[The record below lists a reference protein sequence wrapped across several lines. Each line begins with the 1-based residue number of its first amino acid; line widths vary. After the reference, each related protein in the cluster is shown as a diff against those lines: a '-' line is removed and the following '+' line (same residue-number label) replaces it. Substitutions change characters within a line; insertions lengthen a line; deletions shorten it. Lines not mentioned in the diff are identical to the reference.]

1 MKSYKLFILFII
13 FITQLVGCAP
23 STILAIPS
31 SIADRR
37 STEVQISDNKIFMST
52 WAPVQEIVDNQKQ
65 KSHFNI
71 AVFNKAIVIV
81 GQVPNE
87 EVKNKIT
94 DVLSKLENVKTVHN
108 KTEVSKANKLKQ
120 RAKDTITTSNV
131 KTRLFLELKN
141 EVHPLHVKIMTEN
154 DVIYL
159 LGIVNNKE
167 ADEAIQIAKSSK
179 GVKLVVPLFELDN
192 EAKNNY

>member
-1 MKSYKLFILFII
+1 MKSYKLFILFIL
-13 FITQLVGCAP
+13 FITQLIGCAP
-23 STILAIPS
+23 STIMAIPS

-37 STEVQISDNKIFMST
+37 TTETQVIDNKIFLAA
-52 WAPVQEIVDNQKQ
+52 WNPIAEITEKEKQ
-65 KSHFNI
+65 KSHFNLI
-71 AVFNKAIVIV
+71 VYNKAIVIV
-81 GQVPNE
+81 GEVPTE
-87 EVKNKIT
+87 EVKIKIT
-94 DVLSKLENVKTVHN
+94 DALSKIEDVKTVHN
-108 KTEVSKANKLKQ
+108 KMVVGQACKIKQ

-167 ADEAIQIAKSSK
+167 AGEAIQIAKSSK
-179 GVKLVVPLFELDN
+179 GVKLVVPLFELD
-192 EAKNNY
+192 ESFKNKY

>member
-94 DVLSKLENVKTVHN
+94 DVLSKLKNVKTVHN
-108 KTEVSKANKLKQ
+108 KIEVSKVNKLKQ

>member
-108 KTEVSKANKLKQ
+108 KIEVSKANKLKQ

-131 KTRLFLELKN
+131 KTILFLELKN

>member
-1 MKSYKLFILFII
+1 MKSYKLFTLFIL
-13 FITQLVGCAP
+13 FITQLIGCAP

-31 SIADRR
+31 AISDRR
-37 STEVQISDNKIFMST
+37 TTNIQILDNKIFLSA
-52 WAPVQEIVDNQKQ
+52 WNPVQEIVDNQKQ

-71 AVFNKAIVIV
+71 AVFNKAVVIV

-141 EVHPLHVKIMTEN
+141 NLHPLHVKIMTEN

-159 LGIVNNKE
+159 LGLVNDKE
-167 ADEAIQIAKSSK
+167 ADEAIRIAKSSK

-192 EAKNNY
+192 SFKNKY

>member
-1 MKSYKLFILFII
+1 MKSYKLFILFIL
-13 FITQLVGCAP
+13 FITQLIGCAP
-23 STILAIPS
+23 STIMAIPS

-37 STEVQISDNKIFMST
+37 TTETQVIDNKIFLAA
-52 WAPVQEIVDNQKQ
+52 WNPIAEITEKEKQ
-65 KSHFNI
+65 KSHFNLI
-71 AVFNKAIVIV
+71 VYNKAIVIV
-81 GQVPNE
+81 GEVPTE
-87 EVKNKIT
+87 EVKIKIT
-94 DVLSKLENVKTVHN
+94 DALSKIEDVKTVHN
-108 KTEVSKANKLKQ
+108 KMVVGQACKIKQ

-179 GVKLVVPLFELDN
+179 GVKLVVPLFELD
-192 EAKNNY
+192 ESFKNKY

>member
-1 MKSYKLFILFII
+1 MKSYKLFILFIL

-23 STILAIPS
+23 STIFAIPT

-37 STEVQISDNKIFMST
+37 TVQVQFIDNKIYLAS
-52 WAPVQEIVDNQKQ
+52 WRPIQEITDNEKQ

-71 AVFNKAIVIV
+71 AVFNQAVVVV
-81 GQVPNE
+81 GEVPNE
-87 EVKNKIT
+87 GVKNSIT
-94 DVLSKLENVKTVHN
+94 DVLSKIKNVKTVHN
-108 KTEVSKANKLKQ
+108 KIVVGEACKIKQ

-131 KTRLFLELKN
+131 KTRLFLEINN

-154 DVIYL
+154 DIVYI

-167 ADEAIQIAKSSK
+167 ADEVIKIAKSSK
-179 GVKLVVPLFELDN
+179 GVKLVVPLFELD
-192 EAKNNY
+192 EEVKNKY

>member
-1 MKSYKLFILFII
+1 MKSYKLFVLFIL

-23 STILAIPS
+23 STLLAIPQ

-37 STEVQISDNKIFMST
+37 STEDQITDNTIFLSS
-52 WAPVQEIVDNQKQ
+52 WSPIQEITDKERQ
-65 KSHFNI
+65 KSHVNL

-81 GQVPNE
+81 GQVPSE
-87 EVKNKIT
+87 DVKNKIT
-94 DVLSKLENVKTVHN
+94 EAISKIKNVKTVHN
-108 KTEVSKANKLKQ
+108 KMVVSLTSNLKQ

-131 KTRLFLELKN
+131 KARMFLNLKN
-141 EVHPLHVKIMTEN
+141 DLYPLHVKIMTEN

-159 LGIVNNKE
+159 LGLVNDKE
-167 ADEAIQIAKSSK
+167 ADEAIRIAKSSK

-192 EAKNNY
+192 SLENKY

>member
-1 MKSYKLFILFII
+1 MKSYKLFLLFIL
-13 FITQLVGCAP
+13 FITQLIGCAP
-23 STILAIPS
+23 STIFAIPA

-37 STEVQISDNKIFMST
+37 STEVQIIDNKIFLAA
-52 WAPVQEIVDNQKQ
+52 WNPVHEIVDNQKQ

-71 AVFNKAIVIV
+71 AVFNNAVVIV

-94 DVLSKLENVKTVHN
+94 DALSKLENVKTVHN

-141 EVHPLHVKIMTEN
+141 EVHPLHVKITTEN

-167 ADEAIQIAKSSK
+167 ADEAIRIAKSSK
-179 GVKLVVPLFELDN
+179 GVKLVVPLFELD
-192 EAKNNY
+192 ESVKNKY

>member
-1 MKSYKLFILFII
+1 MKSYKLFLLFIL
-13 FITQLVGCAP
+13 FITQLIGCAP
-23 STILAIPS
+23 STIFAIPA

-37 STEVQISDNKIFMST
+37 STEVQIIDNKIFLAA
-52 WAPVQEIVDNQKQ
+52 WNPVHEIVDNQKQ

-108 KTEVSKANKLKQ
+108 KIEVSKVNKLKQ

-141 EVHPLHVKIMTEN
+141 EVHPLHVKITTEN

-167 ADEAIQIAKSSK
+167 ADEAIRIAKSSK
-179 GVKLVVPLFELDN
+179 GVKLVVPLFELD
-192 EAKNNY
+192 ESVKNKY

>member
-1 MKSYKLFILFII
+1 MKSYKLFILFIL
-13 FITQLVGCAP
+13 FISQLIGCAP
-23 STILAIPS
+23 STIIAIPA

-37 STEVQISDNKIFMST
+37 TTEVQVIDNKIFLAAWSPIQAIT
-52 WAPVQEIVDNQKQ
+52 DNEKQ

-71 AVFNKAIVIV
+71 IVYNKAVVIV
-81 GQVPNE
+81 GQVPTK

-131 KTRLFLELKN
+131 KTRLLLELKN
-141 EVHPLHVKIMTEN
+141 EVHPMHVKIMTEN

-159 LGIVNNKE
+159 LGIVNEKE

-179 GVKLVVPLFELDN
+179 GVKLVVPLFELDQDV
-192 EAKNNY
+192 KNKY

>member
-108 KTEVSKANKLKQ
+108 KIEVSKANKLKQ

-141 EVHPLHVKIMTEN
+141 EVHPLHVKIMTQN

>member
-1 MKSYKLFILFII
+1 MKSYKLFILFIL
-13 FITQLVGCAP
+13 FISQLIGCAP
-23 STILAIPS
+23 STIIAIPA

-37 STEVQISDNKIFMST
+37 TTEVQVIDNKIFLAAWSPIQAIT
-52 WAPVQEIVDNQKQ
+52 DNEKQ

-71 AVFNKAIVIV
+71 IVYNKAVVIV
-81 GQVPNE
+81 AQVPTK

-141 EVHPLHVKIMTEN
+141 EVHPMHVKIMTEN

-159 LGIVNNKE
+159 LGIVNEKE

-179 GVKLVVPLFELDN
+179 GVKLVVPLFELDQDV
-192 EAKNNY
+192 KNKY

>member
-108 KTEVSKANKLKQ
+108 KIEVSKVNKLKQ

>member
-1 MKSYKLFILFII
+1 MKSYKLFILFIL

-23 STILAIPS
+23 STIFAIPA

-37 STEVQISDNKIFMST
+37 TVEVQFIDNKIYLAS
-52 WAPVQEIVDNQKQ
+52 WGPIQEITDNEKQ

-71 AVFNKAIVIV
+71 AVFNQAVVVV
-81 GQVPNE
+81 GEVPNE
-87 EVKNKIT
+87 GVKNSIT
-94 DVLSKLENVKTVHN
+94 DVRSKIKNVKTVHN
-108 KTEVSKANKLKQ
+108 KMVVGEACKIKQ

-131 KTRLFLELKN
+131 KTRLFLEINN

-154 DVIYL
+154 DIVYI

-167 ADEAIQIAKSSK
+167 ADEVIKIAKSSK
-179 GVKLVVPLFELDN
+179 VVKLVVPLFELD
-192 EAKNNY
+192 EEVKNKY